1 MGIFDKL
8 FGKKKKEEKVQ
19 PRKIR
24 EFVLRAVKG
33 SSNCKIKISK
43 FSDLYYALAD
53 GLVKKGI
60 TNSLLDSKIV
70 GICPECYFMYTPE
83 WLSWVATLRESGL
96 VSKSIGMSSAS
107 IRFLKGKCR
116 NSYCNCEEILI
127 LWGPHAFSPFDICK
141 EALEDKLAE
150 VRKVVAKSLGEI
162 PPESSGYLDKSFVR
176 AAVPAL
182 TKMLKD
188 ENNDV
193 REAAKEAINKI
204 KLRSK

>member
-1 MGIFDKL
+1 VIIKKL
-8 FGKKKKEEKVQ
+8 FGKKKKEEKVR
-19 PRKIR
+19 PRNIR
-24 EFVLRAVKG
+24 EFVLRAIKG
-33 SSNCKIKISK
+33 SSNYKIKISK
-43 FSDLYYALAD
+43 FSDLYFALAE
-53 GLVKKGI
+53 KGI
-60 TNSLLDSKIV
+60 TTSLLDSKIV
-70 GICPECYFMYTPE
+70 GICPGCYFMYTSK